1 MNNYLLLNSSI
12 TDSIEDIKKKYYQL
26 MKIHHPDKSKT
37 DGVKF
42 KEINNAYNWI
52 KENHNKDNIREN
64 IVTNNNFNSFEDQG
78 YSKIPS
84 MTEYVNTEIMKIN
97 SKKLEN
103 ESYFLFNI
111 INFFLL

>member
-37 DGVKF
+37 DGGKF

-52 KENHNKDNIREN
+52 KENHNKNNIMEKKLN
-64 IVTNNNFNSFEDQG
+64 NNNFNSFEDQG

-84 MTEYVNTEIMKIN
+84 MTEYVNTELMKMN
-97 SKKLEN
+97 TKKLED
-103 ESYFLFNI
+103 ESYFLLNF
-111 INFFLL
+111 INFLL

>member
-12 TDSIEDIKKKYYQL
+12 SDSIEDIKKKYYQL

-37 DGVKF
+37 DGLKF

-52 KENHNKDNIREN
+52 KENHNKNNIMEKKLN
-64 IVTNNNFNSFEDQG
+64 NNNFNSFEDQG

-84 MTEYVNTEIMKIN
+84 MTEYVNTELMKMN
-97 SKKLEN
+97 TKKLED
-103 ESYFLFNI
+103 ESYFLFNF
-111 INFFLL
+111 INFLL

>member
-52 KENHNKDNIREN
+52 KENHNKNNIMEKKLN
-64 IVTNNNFNSFEDQG
+64 NNNFNSFEDQG

-84 MTEYVNTEIMKIN
+84 MTEYVNTELMKMN
-97 SKKLEN
+97 TKKLED
-103 ESYFLFNI
+103 ESYFLFNF
-111 INFFLL
+111 INFLL